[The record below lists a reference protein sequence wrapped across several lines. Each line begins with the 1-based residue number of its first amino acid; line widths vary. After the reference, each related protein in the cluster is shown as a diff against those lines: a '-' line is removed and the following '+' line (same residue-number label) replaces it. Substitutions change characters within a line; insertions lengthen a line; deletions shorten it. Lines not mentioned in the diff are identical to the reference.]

1 MLALPKAAEGWAR
14 CPCLAEGALR
24 LGFQAFALPLGLNGY
39 HLPDMDDV
47 ADVAKDYYSNDL
59 RGGEGHM
66 EVGKLI
72 INVVKQKAHI
82 TVSVKP
88 FGCMPSS
95 GVSDGVQ
102 SLITSKFPGSIF
114 CAVETSGDGATN
126 FYSRVQMY
134 MFKAR
139 IAADEELQRTY
150 KELGLTEPQVRDFL
164 AKNPRFASP
173 LHKPPHVIAGTAA
186 DLLHEVAPYLT
197 QTRAQRAAKRA
208 RSVAGAVMGVV
219 KAAPVAAAS
228 QRLLRL
234 RSLGAPTAKD
244 ADKTRARH
252 LQDAGK
258 TSAIIL
264 HSSSRIPTTF
274 LQYSCTMPA

>member
-1 MLALPKAAEGWAR
+1 
-14 CPCLAEGALR
+14 
-24 LGFQAFALPLGLNGY
+24 
-39 HLPDMDDV
+39 
-47 ADVAKDYYSNDL
+47 
-59 RGGEGHM
+59 M

-197 QTRAQRAAKRA
+197 QTRAQRVTKRA
-208 RSVAGAVMGVV
+208 QSVAGAVMGVV
-219 KAAPVAAAS
+219 KAAPVAAAKAAS
-228 QRLLRL
+228 AVRDPEFKERVKADVALLKDLATGKVEERFGPLARRLMDRAFTD
-234 RSLGAPTAKD
+234 RDPVTGSRVVTAV
-244 ADKTRARH
+244 A
-252 LQDAGK
+252 
-258 TSAIIL
+258 
-264 HSSSRIPTTF
+264 
-274 LQYSCTMPA
+274 